1 MRTIVVGTAGHIDH
15 GKSALVKA
23 LTGTDPDRL
32 KEEKARGI
40 TIELGFAHAPVAD
53 DVMASFVDV
62 PGHERFVRAMLAGV
76 GGIDL
81 VLLVVAADESVMPQT
96 REHFDICRL
105 LGVGRGLVVVTK
117 TDAAEP
123 GMTALVM
130 EEVRELVAGSFLED
144 APIVPVSAHSG
155 DGLDLLRRTI
165 ATLARA
171 VPTRNDRGAARLPVD
186 RAFTMKGFGTVVTGT
201 LVQGTVAVDDELSL
215 LPAERIVKVRGLHMH
230 GGARPR
236 VSAGKR
242 VAVNLAGIDVADV
255 PRGSVLATPGALAV
269 TRRADAHLTML
280 PGATLRHGARVRV
293 HQGTAE
299 LLARV
304 SVAGSAGLVAAGGEA
319 DVRLRFET
327 PAVLTRGDRL
337 IVRSYSPLVT
347 VGGGVVLDPL
357 PPRPGVRTPRG
368 VARMAA
374 LAVQP
379 DVLADRASATRVL
392 VASAGAAGVSVPELS
407 RRVGATRAEVLA
419 VVDRLGSTGAA
430 VRGGDWVVE
439 AAALAQPIAT
449 MLAGLAD
456 FHRAQPLAPGLGL
469 EDARGRWFRAVPAPV
484 VDGVVASLVA
494 DGRIV
499 ATDTLALSSHRVSLS
514 AEDQATHAWLDQRFL
529 EAGLAP
535 PDAGA
540 LPGEAKRP
548 AAAVEKLVQLL
559 VKAKTL
565 VRVDTLI
572 FHAVVLEGL
581 KAEIRARKAAA
592 PDGRAT
598 VDVKTFKDTYNVT
611 RKYAIPLLEYLDRER
626 VTRRMGDAR
635 IVL

>member
-15 GKSALVKA
+15 GKSALVMA

-117 TDAAEP
+117 TDAAET

-144 APIVPVSAHSG
+144 APIVPVSAHTG
-155 DGLDLLRRTI
+155 DGLDVLRRAI

-171 VPTRNDRGAARLPVD
+171 VPARNDRGAARLPVD

-201 LVQGTVAVDDELSL
+201 LVQGTLAVDDELSL

-242 VAVNLAGIDVADV
+242 VAVNLAGLEVADV
-255 PRGSVLATPGALAV
+255 PRGSVLASPGALAV

-304 SVAGSAGLVAAGGEA
+304 AVAGSAGLVAAGGEA

-357 PPRPGVRTPRG
+357 PPRPGVRTTRG

-374 LAVQP
+374 LAVLP
-379 DVLADRASATRVL
+379 DLLADRASATRVL
-392 VASAGAAGVSVPELS
+392 VASAGAAGVTVQELS
-407 RRVGATRAEVLA
+407 RRLGATRAEVVA
-419 VVDRLGSTGAA
+419 VVDRLVSAGAA
-430 VRGGDWVVE
+430 VRGGDWVVD
-439 AAALAQPIAT
+439 AAALERPIAT

-469 EDARGRWFRAVPAPV
+469 EDARGRWFRVVPPAV
-484 VDGVVASLVA
+484 VDGIVASLVA
-494 DGRIV
+494 AGRIV
-499 ATDTLALSSHRVSLS
+499 ATDTLALTAHRVSLS
-514 AEDQATHAWLDQRFL
+514 AEDQATHAWLDQRFR

-540 LPGEAKRP
+540 LPGEARRP
-548 AAAVEKLVQLL
+548 AAAVETLVQLL

-626 VTRRMGDAR
+626 VTRRVGDAR